1 MRNQLLVFLFTGW
14 AIGVPASAQPSHT
27 GGGGTGTGNPGTIG
41 GTRTPTRPT
50 FPGSDSNSVPDLN
63 RSALYLSGK
72 VSMDDGTPPPDLV
85 VIQLICGT
93 APRSLGYTDGK
104 GRFSVNVRD
113 RNNDAGLDDASE
125 QGSFGRGTNDFGVA
139 GTGQLRGQSTLNA
152 CELRA
157 ELAGFRSDTV
167 NLFDRKTTDNP
178 DVGTIFLHR
187 RANVEG
193 LTISATT
200 AMAPP
205 NARKAFQKGRE
216 EEKKG
221 KSAEAQRQFQK
232 AVDEYPKFAA
242 AWYELG
248 RTQEALNDN
257 DAARKSYEQA
267 LAADS
272 KFVSPYD
279 RLAGLAATQR
289 NWQEVVDDTSHLL
302 RLNPVDFPRAWYSNA
317 FANFQLQNIEAAEK
331 SAESGITADSAHRI
345 PQLKYLLGVIL
356 AQKQDYAGAV
366 ENMRAYIAL
375 APKAPDIDKVKQQL
389 ADIEKLTQA
398 KQE

>member
-1 MRNQLLVFLFTGW
+1 
-14 AIGVPASAQPSHT
+14 
-27 GGGGTGTGNPGTIG
+27 
-41 GTRTPTRPT
+41 
-50 FPGSDSNSVPDLN
+50 
-63 RSALYLSGK
+63 
-72 VSMDDGTPPPDLV
+72 
-85 VIQLICGT
+85 
-93 APRSLGYTDGK
+93 
-104 GRFSVNVRD
+104 
-113 RNNDAGLDDASE
+113 
-125 QGSFGRGTNDFGVA
+125 
-139 GTGQLRGQSTLNA
+139 
-152 CELRA
+152 
-157 ELAGFRSDTV
+157 
-167 NLFDRKTTDNP
+167 
-178 DVGTIFLHR
+178 
-187 RANVEG
+187 
-193 LTISATT
+193 
-200 AMAPP
+200 MAPP

-331 SAESGITADSAHRI
+331 SAESGITADSAHQI